1 MLHANHRS
9 FVLICVI
16 ISLLP
21 ALVAFPGCSRTPIN
35 EKESQEEPEQ
45 PAGPR
50 TGSVRVNVIQSA
62 RSTTIVRTDLFV
74 YSLSDQKGL
83 EFHGRFDDSSNV
95 HTIDLQEGEKEIITI
110 VNSPYRFNDQAL
122 GKMESLEQVQFKF
135 EDDNPL
141 TPAMSGRG
149 SLTVE
154 PDSEA
159 GIEIGVTPLLCRI
172 TLSEASN
179 NLSNYQRLENPRI
192 FLRNLNPKA
201 EILRE
206 NGFRPS
212 ENIEEG
218 QRCPLP
224 CDVGFY
230 TQRPGTVLYCYP
242 NETPENMLGS
252 PRTEL
257 VLECEIRDTTRQFT
271 VELPALGRAGVKSV
285 AITVDEAHEYHYNV
299 Y

>member
-1 MLHANHRS
+1 M
-9 FVLICVI
+9 
-16 ISLLP
+16 LP
-21 ALVAFPGCSRTPIN
+21 ALVTFPGCSRTPIN

-50 TGSVRVNVIQSA
+50 TGTVRVNVQGSA

-83 EFHGRFDDSSNV
+83 EIHRCFDDSSDV
-95 HTIDLQEGEKEIITI
+95 HTLDLKEGEKEIIAI
-110 VNSPYRFNDQAL
+110 VNSPYKFNEQAL
-122 GKMESLEQVQFKF
+122 GKLESLEQVQFMF
-135 EDDNPL
+135 EDESP
-141 TPAMSGRG
+141 TAPAMSGNG
-149 SLTVE
+149 SLTIS
-154 PDSEA
+154 PDSQT
-159 GIEIGVTPLLCRI
+159 EIGISVTPLLCRI
-172 TLSEASN
+172 TLAEISN
-179 NLSNYQRLENPRI
+179 NLANYKRLENPRI

-218 QRCPLP
+218 QRSPLP

-230 TQRPGTVLYCYP
+230 TQHPATTLYCYP

-271 VELPALGRAGVKSV
+271 VELPPLGRSCTRSV
-285 AITVDEAHEYHYNV
+285 AITVDEAHEYSYSV
-299 Y
+299 F